1 MPGSDRIHSLVLD
14 LLEWIDG
21 EPRPY
26 VEVLEAWRTSCPR
39 LPVWEEANGPRLHQA
54 PPFGREQAGRVG
66 LRQRRPL
73 PEHAAPGIAVKGTI
87 LDDYHGTLRTLDC
100 FATLAG
106 RSAST
111 ATAAS
116 SPATARRSAWTCRC
130 GHAPTRASA
139 PAPTDTPWRRAR
151 RRSSPNRSTPHIGY
165 VTRDE

>member
-1 MPGSDRIHSLVLD
+1 MKV
-14 LLEWIDG
+14 
-21 EPRPY
+21 
-26 VEVLEAWRTSCPR
+26 
-39 LPVWEEANGPRLHQA
+39 
-54 PPFGREQAGRVG
+54 
-66 LRQRRPL
+66 
-73 PEHAAPGIAVKGTI
+73 TI

-165 VTRDE
+165 VTRDEYELQFADVFAQIAAYAAGTPANVVNPGALKRVNSGGAR